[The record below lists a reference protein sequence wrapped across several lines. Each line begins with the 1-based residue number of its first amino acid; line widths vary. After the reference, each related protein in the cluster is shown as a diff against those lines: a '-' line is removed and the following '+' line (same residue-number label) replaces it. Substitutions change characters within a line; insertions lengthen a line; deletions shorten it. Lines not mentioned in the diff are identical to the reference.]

1 MLADFYNDALTR
13 VMPDASPGGQALFSS
28 RTRMERAESSAK
40 KAKLAETSANVML
53 RRRVLELAHD
63 AHQGVLK
70 MKESLRPKM

>member
-28 RTRMERAESSAK
+28 RTRMERAESFAT
-40 KAKLAETSANVML
+40 LAETSANVML

>member
-1 MLADFYNDALTR
+1 
-13 VMPDASPGGQALFSS
+13 
-28 RTRMERAESSAK
+28 MERAESSAK